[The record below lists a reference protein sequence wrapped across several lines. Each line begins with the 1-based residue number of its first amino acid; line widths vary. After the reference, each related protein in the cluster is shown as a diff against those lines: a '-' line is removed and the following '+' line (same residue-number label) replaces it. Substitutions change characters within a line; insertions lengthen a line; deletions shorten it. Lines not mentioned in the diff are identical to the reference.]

1 MRPLEDAD
9 VCNAKQQQTDKNSV
23 LSYWKRM
30 LAVRK
35 QYNDLLVHGEYDDL
49 DVENLDFYAFTK
61 TWKGKKAF
69 VICNF
74 TDRKQKLFVP
84 NQVGS
89 VKRELLISSVNE
101 PVEEELAAWEGRIYL
116 LAN

>member
-1 MRPLEDAD
+1 
-9 VCNAKQQQTDKNSV
+9 
-23 LSYWKRM
+23 M

-49 DVENLDFYAFTK
+49 DVDNRDFYAFTK
-61 TWKGKKAF
+61 TWNGKKAF

-74 TDRKQKLFVP
+74 TDKAQKLYVP
-84 NQVGS
+84 SQVDNT
-89 VKRELLISSVNE
+89 KRELLVSSENE
-101 PVEEELAAWEGRIYL
+101 PVEEELTAWEGRIYL